1 MNYSTQLTQWN
12 TPNNRHDLI
21 ALMLM
26 ECDADG
32 NYRYDLDTA
41 SAIADTLRDDVTDL
55 YGMDDTQHEA
65 YMNAAA
71 TADVDDVIYDVLGS
85 ARWRPVAQDIRHHTP
100 ECYCDASMDI
110 GDGSGE
116 ALEWAAGEIWVSDGR
131 ATDGERVSN
140 LLDPWSFKQHEEKRT
155 NERRYHGIKELIFNT
170 KGERRS
176 LTRAKAI
183 SAASKRRKTLLTKK
197 PASQKRLERLQKRF
211 GVK

>member
-85 ARWRPVAQDIRHHTP
+85 ARWRPVAQDIEHH
-100 ECYCDASMDI
+100 S
-110 GDGSGE
+110 
-116 ALEWAAGEIWVSDGR
+116 AGGR